1 MCTSYRTPIEL
12 LRSELEYLGEQYM
25 DTRDPDR
32 RKSIAIT
39 SDEFKRAIN
48 TLVFHSDSGM
58 ELKP

>member
-12 LRSELEYLGEQYM
+12 LRSELEYLGEQYA
-25 DTRDPDR
+25 DTRDIDR
-32 RKSIAIT
+32 KNSIAIT
-39 SDEFKRAIN
+39 ADEFRRAIN